1 MERNTERSHCLHSE
15 KKDCKNLFSN
25 FGNKK
30 LKGGKTYISR
40 HCGRLNSDVWFQEY
54 AGASV
59 EGGMHR
65 AGLLLLVQGTHAACA
80 VLRLGLLRDC
90 AQRHLRVV
98 STWLLTALLVAAAAA
113 PQFPLLVAATRFW
126 LVRLELESRWGRLGC
141 GGWEAVGVAERL
153 HLAWGTN
160 HHQEH
165 RQEDKAIEE
174 TQEDQG
180 EKNQEEISG
189 KANH

>member
-1 MERNTERSHCLHSE
+1 
-15 KKDCKNLFSN
+15 
-25 FGNKK
+25 
-30 LKGGKTYISR
+30 
-40 HCGRLNSDVWFQEY
+40 
-54 AGASV
+54 
-59 EGGMHR
+59 MHR
-65 AGLLLLVQGTHAACA
+65 AGLLMLVEGTHAACA

-90 AQRHLRVV
+90 AQRHLGVV
-98 STWLLTALLVAAAAA
+98 PTWLLTALLVAAAAA
-113 PQFPLLVAATRFW
+113 ATPQFSLLVAATRFW
-126 LVRLELESRWGRLGC
+126 LVRLELEPRRGRLGC

-153 HLAWGTN
+153 HLARGTN